1 MENWITIESFGSDV
15 PANWKEIVNYLNEVI
30 SFRNIQDDWEAVNEV
45 WEAFWQGEFPDAP
58 VVM

>member
-15 PANWKEIVNYLNEVI
+15 PANWKEIANYLNEVI
-30 SFRNIQDDWEAVNEV
+30 SFRNIQDDWEAVSEV